1 MTAKQKISNEMIL
14 AARRELKRRAA
25 KTSLAPFVTYTTP
38 GYILGWV
45 HAEICETLDQFL
57 QNVVDKKSPR
67 LIICMPPRSGKS
79 QLVSRSFPAYA
90 LGRYPDLQLMAVSY
104 SADLSSRFNRDVQ
117 RIIDSPEYAA
127 VFPDTTLAGQKT
139 ANAQAVQMEQGGRL
153 GGYIRTS
160 DLFEIVGHK
169 GSYRSTGVGGGLT
182 GMGAECLTPDTLIAT
197 PRGNIS
203 IIKLSVGSPVIS
215 YNTNTNQL
223 EICFVEAIQVKY
235 AKSVNELHCNSG
247 RSLKCTGNH
256 PIFTAGKYTAADL
269 LAEGAP
275 VLCYMRE
282 GVCDPGVRVPQ
293 ENQKRP
299 QISVLFKNV
308 LGGLSGKKLHGSTFL
323 QGLREACRKV
333 QPILFRMP
341 KTSAKMEKGHGGA
354 SERNTLRI
362 LRKNISC
369 RISWTRKICAVLF
382 NELQERR
389 SFSKN
394 ERIGKCE
401 IQEQRQSE
409 TLSKIGCERL
419 LCGKKDCAQKRRRAV
434 CSLWGYGKSKLSS
447 CGFGRNKQ
455 QSDER
460 CKTLLGL
467 SQESTRRR
475 DCRNL
480 RTEFISEN
488 KKLSSDKEYCVVDL
502 QISKCHNFFANGILV
517 HNCLIIDD
525 PLKDR
530 AAANSLTIRNGL
542 WDWYTSTAYTR
553 LSAGGGV
560 IVMCTRWHQDD
571 LIGRLLSEHGEPW
584 HVINYPAIAE
594 HDEPHRKKGEALH
607 PERFDLETL
616 ERIKLNIGSH
626 DWAALYQQHP
636 LPEGGALFR
645 SEWLQT
651 YDDKSIPPK
660 FDSIIGSW
668 DMTFKDSA
676 GGDYVVGTIWGT
688 KGASYYLLDL
698 VRGQWDFVKTLEMF
712 EQLQLKWPRVSH
724 WLIEDKAN
732 GSAIISTIKK
742 SISGV
747 IPITPTESK
756 LARANAVSALFE
768 AGNVYIPAASSW
780 VEDYKA
786 ELLSFPSGAHD
797 DQVDSSTQALNYL
810 KAHKAFTVHP
820 SNLRALHRRF

>member
-38 GYILGWV
+38 GYMLGWV
-45 HAEICETLDQFL
+45 HAEICETLEQFL
-57 QNVVDKKSPR
+57 QDVTDKKSPR
-67 LIICMPPRSGKS
+67 LIICMPPRAGKS

-127 VFPDTTLAGQKT
+127 VFPDTTLSGQNVRT
-139 ANAQAVQMEQGGRL
+139 SAHGS
-153 GGYIRTS
+153 YIRTS

-182 GMGAECLTPDTLIAT
+182 GMGAD
-197 PRGNIS
+197 
-203 IIKLSVGSPVIS
+203 
-215 YNTNTNQL
+215 
-223 EICFVEAIQVKY
+223 
-235 AKSVNELHCNSG
+235 
-247 RSLKCTGNH
+247 
-256 PIFTAGKYTAADL
+256 
-269 LAEGAP
+269 
-275 VLCYMRE
+275 VL
-282 GVCDPGVRVPQ
+282 V
-293 ENQKRP
+293 
-299 QISVLFKNV
+299 
-308 LGGLSGKKLHGSTFL
+308 
-323 QGLREACRKV
+323 
-333 QPILFRMP
+333 
-341 KTSAKMEKGHGGA
+341 
-354 SERNTLRI
+354 
-362 LRKNISC
+362 
-369 RISWTRKICAVLF
+369 
-382 NELQERR
+382 
-389 SFSKN
+389 
-394 ERIGKCE
+394 
-401 IQEQRQSE
+401 
-409 TLSKIGCERL
+409 
-419 LCGKKDCAQKRRRAV
+419 
-434 CSLWGYGKSKLSS
+434 
-447 CGFGRNKQ
+447 
-455 QSDER
+455 
-460 CKTLLGL
+460 
-467 SQESTRRR
+467 
-475 DCRNL
+475 
-480 RTEFISEN
+480 
-488 KKLSSDKEYCVVDL
+488 
-502 QISKCHNFFANGILV
+502 
-517 HNCLIIDD
+517 IDD

-571 LIGRLLSEHGEPW
+571 LIGRLLSEHGETW

-616 ERIKLNIGSH
+616 ERIKVNIGSH

-651 YDDKSIPPK
+651 YDDKNIPPK
-660 FDSIIGSW
+660 FDTLIGSW